1 MPASLYASLLAL
13 AALVASPPLQDA
25 PVIPPDGAP
34 PVRTASGLTYSVLE
48 EGSGPQPEPG
58 MFVRVTYNGWLADG
72 TLFDSSS
79 YRGGS
84 LPFTLGNKEVIP
96 GWDEGVALM
105 RKGARYKLTLPPEL
119 AYGAAGSG
127 KIPGNATLIF
137 EVELIDFTRLPAFRP
152 ADPAQEKRLDSGIVY
167 EVIEPGEGDAPV
179 AGKVCE
185 IEYALFTTSGK
196 LVDCSAKQAK
206 NIREIC
212 GEPKLAFMGE
222 ILPRMHPGARW
233 RVTVPPALAFGERQM
248 GPNLPSNSQTV
259 WEVHLANVIEPLP
272 MPEFRALAPDKS
284 VKTQSGL
291 TYEVVR
297 PGTGKRPVRGD
308 AVTVHYA
315 GWLDDGTVFDA
326 TYRRAE
332 PMTLRVGAVIEGWN
346 EGLQLM
352 QEGAI
357 YLIRIPAALGYGVA
371 GYPPQ
376 IPPNSVLTFQVEL
389 LSVTN

>member
-1 MPASLYASLLAL
+1 MPASLFASLLAL
-13 AALVASPPLQDA
+13 AALLAPA
-25 PVIPPDGAP
+25 PVQDTPTIPPDGKP
-34 PVRTASGLTYSVLE
+34 PVRTASGLTYSVLA
-48 EGSGPQPEPG
+48 EGTGPRPEPG
-58 MFVRVTYNGWLADG
+58 MFVRVTYTGWLTDG
-72 TLFDSSS
+72 TMFDSSR

-96 GWDEGVALM
+96 GWDEGIALM
-105 RKGARYKLTLPPEL
+105 NKGARYKFTLPPEL
-119 AYGAAGSG
+119 GYGTAGSG

-137 EVELIDFTRLPAFRP
+137 EVELVEFSKLPAFRP
-152 ADPAQEKRLDSGIVY
+152 ANAAQEKRLDSGIAY
-167 EVIEPGEGDAPV
+167 EEIEPGQGDSPV

-185 IEYALFTTSGK
+185 VEYALFATTGK
-196 LVDCSAKQAK
+196 LIDCSAKQGK
-206 NIREIC
+206 TIREIC

-222 ILPRMHPGARW
+222 ILPKMHPGARW
-233 RVTVPPALAFGERQM
+233 RVTVPPALAFGPKQM
-248 GPNLPSNSQTV
+248 GPDLPSNSETV
-259 WEVHLANVIEPLP
+259 WEIHLTQVIDPLP
-272 MPEFRALAPDKS
+272 MPKFRALDPEKS

-297 PGTGKRPVRGD
+297 AGTGKRPARGD
-308 AVTVHYA
+308 PVSVHYA
-315 GWLDDGTVFDA
+315 GWLEDGTVFDA

-389 LSVTN
+389 LKVGT